1 MKRSSINYY
10 KGKAKYQ
17 LVEDYVID
25 IEFSWAVDI
34 EADLVKLAANG
45 MLTVR
50 TGFAWDGVTG
60 LAFDTRNFMRAS
72 LVHDALYH
80 LMRQTGTNPKL
91 HEKADELFL
100 NIAKLDGVNPLRAR
114 AHYTSLYLARKTG
127 LMPGKKRPVY
137 TAP

>member
-1 MKRSSINYY
+1 MKHSSINYH

-25 IEFSWAVDI
+25 IEFSQAVDI
-34 EADLVKLAANG
+34 EANLVKLSANG
-45 MLTVR
+45 TLTVG

-80 LMRQTGTNPKL
+80 LLRQTGTNPKL

-100 NIAKLDGVNPLRAR
+100 TIAKIDGVHPLRAR
-114 AHYTSLYLARKTG
+114 IHYTNLYLARIIG
-127 LMPGKKRPVY
+127 LTPGKKKSGY